1 MAPRAEHFSPCLKWS
16 ENPLKSSQRPQ
27 RNEVTVPP
35 RTQHRTVLHFTF
47 YFLPFMPLRSQFR
60 FMSTTQATEYEI
72 FCKRLLHALYF
83 PGYRTSSGFCHLI
96 IWRFFLSCL
105 KEGTKVN
112 KCDLHHETREQSQDS
127 SWSLLI
133 SIWIFSYHTSV
144 SQKYIPGS
152 KENSKRLLT

>member
-1 MAPRAEHFSPCLKWS
+1 MPEVIWESTQVIPEATEKWS
-16 ENPLKSSQRPQ
+16 NCTTKNSTQNCTSFHFLFSSLYAFKKPIQIHEHYSGYWVWDILQ
-27 RNEVTVPP
+27 EASSCS
-35 RTQHRTVLHFTF
+35 VL
-47 YFLPFMPLRSQFR
+47 SWIQNQFR
-60 FMSTTQATEYEI
+60 VLSLNHMTF
-72 FCKRLLHALYF
+72 
-83 PGYRTSSGFCHLI
+83 
-96 IWRFFLSCL
+96 FFLSCL